1 MHKSYTGYERRP
13 KNTTTPRTLHMSRI
27 PLAKAVY
34 EIVGVTTNS
43 TALARVPRPGCE
55 TDKGESGTAQH
66 KEYEVIILVK
76 DIR

>member
-13 KNTTTPRTLHMSRI
+13 KNTITPRTLHMSRI

-43 TALARVPRPGCE
+43 TALARVPRPGVRQ
-55 TDKGESGTAQH
+55 TRARVGQPNIKNT
-66 KEYEVIILVK
+66 K
-76 DIR
+76 